1 MAGRPVP
8 VPGPRTP
15 DPELP
20 VLPLRHPAVLADD
33 QRGDRLAALQRRDV
47 DALDPPRQRRQL
59 QRLLQPLEGHCLGQ
73 PAVLVA
79 GPIGELGV
87 AGRQVDQ
94 AAAVAALRDDDADPA
109 FGPRRQPLLHHVGV
123 FDRRRDV
130 DLARRDLLFVELLEG
145 RGHHRLGPAG
155 DLVGVAEQRDPLDHP
170 AAPHLE
176 HLDDRPAIA
185 DRHAEDVAVA
195 EFGGRHLLLAGAE
208 RLHHPH
214 RVAVVRRLLEPLRRR
229 GGAHPRRRARRPAPR
244 CGPRAGSGRRS
255 PPGRSA
261 RPSRARRRRARGS
274 A

>member
-1 MAGRPVP
+1 M
-8 VPGPRTP
+8 
-15 DPELP
+15 
-20 VLPLRHPAVLADD
+20 
-33 QRGDRLAALQRRDV
+33 
-47 DALDPPRQRRQL
+47 
-59 QRLLQPLEGHCLGQ
+59 
-73 PAVLVA
+73 LVA

-87 AGRQVDQ
+87 ARRQVDQ
-94 AAAVAALRDDDADPA
+94 AAAVAALRDDDADLA

-123 FDRRRDV
+123 FDRRRHV

-195 EFGGRHLLLAGAE
+195 EFGGRHLLLARAE

-214 RVAVVRRLLEPLRRR
+214 RVAVLRRFLEPLRRR
-229 GGAHPRRRARRPAPR
+229 GGAHPPVELVGQLLVAALEQVADVGHRLA
-244 CGPRAGSGRRS
+244 
-255 PPGRSA
+255 RSA
-261 RPSRARRRRARGS
+261 RPSTARRRTARGS